1 MLDVLTAPSVRGKT
15 AIPLRGRSMNEPDWK
30 GPLGDAF
37 ADVLGYSILLK
48 LDCRSPAETARRGTE
63 LGLITG

>member
-1 MLDVLTAPSVRGKT
+1 
-15 AIPLRGRSMNEPDWK
+15 MNDPDWK

-48 LDCRSPAETARRGTE
+48 LDCRSPAETARRGSE

>member
-1 MLDVLTAPSVRGKT
+1 
-15 AIPLRGRSMNEPDWK
+15 MNEPDWK

-37 ADVLGYSILLK
+37 ADVLGYGILLR
-48 LDCRSPAETARRGTE
+48 LDCRSRAEVAGRATE